1 MEREF
6 LSFIA
11 QKISALEIN
20 GELLTSSRASITFC
34 VDGPCKD
41 D

>member
-11 QKISALEIN
+11 QKISALEN